1 VKGLHTLQAA
11 IFAIADTSVTSM
23 VMLQK
28 QVMLLYSMFSIYSM
42 TKLLKVSLQFI
53 AINNFGVVSHVRN
66 LRKIHYTTPT
76 APVTKDLQI
85 IL

>member
-28 QVMLLYSMFSIYSM
+28 QIMFLYSMFNIHSM
-42 TKLLKVSLQFI
+42 TKLFKVSLQFI
-53 AINNFGVVSHVRN
+53 GINNFGMVSHVRK
-66 LRKIHYTTPT
+66 LGKIHSTTPT